1 MRINVVDAIARS
13 GQVGATKTLEIAMK
27 RAGLAFTFSLLLL
40 AGAATAQDADE
51 DVAAA
56 EETPLVQE
64 VVEVTDTAPEVEE
77 EEDYWQQVTCKQNEV
92 TGSRIRS
99 RKVCATNAQWR
110 AREEDIRRGMSRGMA
125 GQSCPGG
132 TC

>member
-1 MRINVVDAIARS
+1 
-13 GQVGATKTLEIAMK
+13 MK
-27 RAGLAFTFSLLLL
+27 RAGLAFSFSLLLL

-56 EETPLVQE
+56 EEAPLVQE
-64 VVEVTDTAPEVEE
+64 VVEVVDTAPAEAEE
-77 EEDYWQQVTCKQNEV
+77 EEEYWQQVTCKQTEV

-110 AREEDIRRGMSRGMA
+110 ARQEDIRRGMSRGMA
-125 GQSCPGG
+125 GQNCPGG